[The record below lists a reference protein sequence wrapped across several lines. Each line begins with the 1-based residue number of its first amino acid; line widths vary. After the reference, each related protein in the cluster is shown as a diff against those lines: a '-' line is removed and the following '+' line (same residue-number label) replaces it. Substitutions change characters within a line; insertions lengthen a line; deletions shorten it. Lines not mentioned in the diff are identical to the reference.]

1 MELVADL
8 LKLSHIAFAMITVT
22 GLVGSRI
29 LNLRAERSDEI
40 NHVRRMTRAAEPF
53 DRLLMISGPFLLLS
67 GFATAWAQRLP
78 LVGLRA
84 GWVLAS
90 IGLFI
95 VLAVLVVFVFR
106 PAGMRIEAAIQA
118 AQAEGRVTDE
128 LRRARSRTRVERLA
142 FWYGDLVTPAIIVL
156 MVLKPF

>member
-8 LKLSHIAFAMITVT
+8 LKLSHIAFGMLMVT
-22 GLVGSRI
+22 GLLGSRI

-40 NHVRRMTRAAEPF
+40 DLIWRLTRAAGPF
-53 DRLLMISGPFLLLS
+53 DRLLTIGGPLLLLS
-67 GFATAWAQRLP
+67 GFATAWAQGMP
-78 LVGLRA
+78 LLGLGA

-95 VLAVLVVFVFR
+95 ILAVLVVSVFR
-106 PAGMRIEAAIQA
+106 PAGMRIEAAIQKA
-118 AQAEGRVTDE
+118 HAEGRMSDD
-128 LRRARSRTRVERLA
+128 LRRARSRTGAQRLA
-142 FWYGDLVTPAIIVL
+142 FWCGDLVTPAIIAL